1 MIGSLTLR
9 LVLNLNTI
17 AFGALVSD
25 FVAAFAWDSGDNA
38 GLSEGTAFD
47 QSEQIQ
53 DVGQVEYID
62 QDAANQAK

>member
-25 FVAAFAWDSGDNA
+25 FVAAFAWDSRDDA
-38 GLSEGTAFD
+38 RLSESTVFD
-47 QSEQIQ
+47 QSEQ
-53 DVGQVEYID
+53 V
-62 QDAANQAK
+62 